1 MKQNSKLK
9 TPVLLIVYNRP
20 DTTKKVI
27 DALRKV
33 LPENIYIFCDG
44 PKLNNSESK
53 ERVEAVHQVCLRGID
68 WSCNLETNFQNR
80 NLGCKNGV
88 KQAID
93 WFFSNVEAGII
104 LEDDIVPIESFFTFC
119 EEMLEFYKDDNRI
132 AQICGLSR
140 GNDKYQN
147 ASYSFSRYPHIWG
160 WATWSRAWQI
170 YDDDMKGWEEIKKR
184 NLLSE
189 LGNKKFSWYWTTYFN
204 LVNDTD
210 IDTWDYIWAYSVLT
224 QNMLSVVPKNNLIAN
239 IGFNENATHT
249 FNQDTVLPKTK
260 PIDLPIEHPSNLM
273 VDDSIPKNIQY
284 QTMNT
289 PQYRES
295 ILKRLKNKIMRN
307 LNIS

>member
-1 MKQNSKLK
+1 
-9 TPVLLIVYNRP
+9 
-20 DTTKKVI
+20 
-27 DALRKV
+27 
-33 LPENIYIFCDG
+33 
-44 PKLNNSESK
+44 
-53 ERVEAVHQVCLRGID
+53 
-68 WSCNLETNFQNR
+68 
-80 NLGCKNGV
+80 
-88 KQAID
+88 
-93 WFFSNVEAGII
+93 
-104 LEDDIVPIESFFTFC
+104 
-119 EEMLEFYKDDNRI
+119 
-132 AQICGLSR
+132 
-140 GNDKYQN
+140 
-147 ASYSFSRYPHIWG
+147 RYPHIWG